1 MEDNLQESTSSDPPP
16 KMSSFAPGAAI
27 DLLETREALLV
38 EQTLISKRTKEFRH
52 GIRSFPVNIKYVPCE
67 SEGCSGV
74 VAPYVLNVVK
84 MVFGIYNTERDG
96 IILAFLTS

>member
-1 MEDNLQESTSSDPPP
+1 MI
-16 KMSSFAPGAAI
+16 G
-27 DLLETREALLV
+27 
-38 EQTLISKRTKEFRH
+38 
-52 GIRSFPVNIKYVPCE
+52 RSFPVNIKYVPCE